1 MLVEPAVAEGRGD
14 ALRLSPDKEGF
25 DQRVRVAKRPQPPG
39 TGVGHF
45 DADTAEQ

>member
-25 DQRVRVAKRPQPPG
+25 DQRVCVAKRPQPPG
-39 TGVGHF
+39 TGVGHL